1 MCEQTPLPP
10 QTLTDTPLFLIKI
23 TTNTIINFC
32 LLVTQFVWKKDGA
45 KYSSQ
50 FSALLKIIW
59 QKMDVWAN
67 PSPSTDPHRY
77 ASVFD

>member
-45 KYSSQ
+45 INGLME
-50 FSALLKIIW
+50 ALTLELQIGSPPS
-59 QKMDVWAN
+59 MD
-67 PSPSTDPHRY
+67 
-77 ASVFD
+77 